1 MDEYFIFNRK
11 IHDDKVIGYY
21 TDGIVTCSGLTISI
35 NEDELKMALAYDRDQ
50 YEKGYSDG
58 RADREEEIIKCKD
71 CVHRKKLIYE
81 VSEKGNNILKVCEL
95 IKLQVNDD
103 FHCGWGKN
111 EENDGT

>member
-1 MDEYFIFNRK
+1 MAYKSPIEIIQEEAQMLFEDNVVKAIQPY
-11 IHDDKVIGYY
+11 
-21 TDGIVTCSGLTISI
+21 LISI

-103 FHCGWGKN
+103 FHCGWGEK
-111 EENDGT
+111 